1 MVISIKWCVAHND
14 IGSWPISSRS
24 FSHGIAI
31 KLLKYVT
38 SGCVCSTTHTV
49 LRGLFPYLSQI
60 ITSMRGCVMCKDI
73 WPWPISSRTCSHDV
87 PRDQCPGYD
96 FSKMSAVNSKLH
108 QQNCKCRHGSWC
120 SLFCNEGL
128 TSSVSILV
136 NSLQWRHNGRDS
148 VSNHQPHDCFL
159 NRLFRRGSRKTSKL
173 CVTGLYAGNSPG
185 TGEFPA

>member
-1 MVISIKWCVAHND
+1 MMFISCGKLFFDEILQSYLCFCWHVWHHFQQFDWCLN
-14 IGSWPISSRS
+14 IS
-24 FSHGIAI
+24 
-31 KLLKYVT
+31 
-38 SGCVCSTTHTV
+38 
-49 LRGLFPYLSQI
+49 
-60 ITSMRGCVMCKDI
+60 
-73 WPWPISSRTCSHDV
+73 V

-96 FSKMSAVNSKLH
+96 FTKMSAVNSKLH

-120 SLFCNEGL
+120 SRFCNAGL
-128 TSSVSILV
+128 KSIVSILV

-159 NRLFRRGSRKTSKL
+159 NRLFRHGSRKTSKL